1 MNQNRRSAKL
11 SPAQIKKLL
20 IILALVAAVLTAL
33 VLVLRTRVKQQFG
46 REEEQQ
52 VLSASVT
59 TGSIS
64 SSVYGSGLLA
74 DEDVEQLDIPGGVDV
89 EKLYVSRGEKVAEGQ
104 LLASVEQNSVVTA
117 MAAVSQEIASLD
129 ESIASA
135 MDQTTDTLI
144 SSSVSGRVKKIYA
157 QYGDDVASVMLDQG
171 ALMLLSLDG
180 YMAVDLETDRLSPGE
195 SLTVTDSSGRSYTG
209 TVEKVLDTTATVL
222 ITDKDPQYG
231 DTVQLTDAGGES
243 LGSGTL
249 YIHDPMKVMGY
260 TGTVSSVYTS
270 ENAQIYSGS
279 SLLGLSDAQDS
290 ASYAGLL
297 KQRGELEDTLA
308 ELLRIYQQ
316 GGICA
321 PFSGTVKEISV
332 TELEDK
338 TETEETTQEYFT
350 LSPDQTM
357 SLQLSVDETQILSLS
372 PGQKASVTVDAID
385 GQTFQGSVTQIDKV
399 GTSTSGV
406 TSYTAQISV
415 DKQSTMLS
423 GMSASAVISIDS
435 VENALLIPS
444 DALQKTASTYY
455 VYTSYDE
462 ATQTLG
468 GMVEVTVGVTNSQY
482 AEISSGLSEGD
493 TVYYMDSSQNSSG
506 FMPGGDFGGGMPSG
520 DFGGGMPSGGR
531 PSGNFGGMPGGR
543 G

>member
-1 MNQNRRSAKL
+1 
-11 SPAQIKKLL
+11 
-20 IILALVAAVLTAL
+20 
-33 VLVLRTRVKQQFG
+33 
-46 REEEQQ
+46 
-52 VLSASVT
+52 
-59 TGSIS
+59 
-64 SSVYGSGLLA
+64 
-74 DEDVEQLDIPGGVDV
+74 
-89 EKLYVSRGEKVAEGQ
+89 
-104 LLASVEQNSVVTA
+104 
-117 MAAVSQEIASLD
+117 
-129 ESIASA
+129 

-180 YMAVDLETDRLSPGE
+180 YMAVDLETDRLSPGD

-372 PGQKASVTVDAID
+372 PGQKASVTVDAVD

>member
-1 MNQNRRSAKL
+1 
-11 SPAQIKKLL
+11 
-20 IILALVAAVLTAL
+20 
-33 VLVLRTRVKQQFG
+33 
-46 REEEQQ
+46 
-52 VLSASVT
+52 
-59 TGSIS
+59 
-64 SSVYGSGLLA
+64 
-74 DEDVEQLDIPGGVDV
+74 
-89 EKLYVSRGEKVAEGQ
+89 
-104 LLASVEQNSVVTA
+104 
-117 MAAVSQEIASLD
+117 
-129 ESIASA
+129 
-135 MDQTTDTLI
+135 
-144 SSSVSGRVKKIYA
+144 
-157 QYGDDVASVMLDQG
+157 
-171 ALMLLSLDG
+171 
-180 YMAVDLETDRLSPGE
+180 
-195 SLTVTDSSGRSYTG
+195 
-209 TVEKVLDTTATVL
+209 
-222 ITDKDPQYG
+222 
-231 DTVQLTDAGGES
+231 
-243 LGSGTL
+243 
-249 YIHDPMKVMGY
+249 
-260 TGTVSSVYTS
+260 
-270 ENAQIYSGS
+270 
-279 SLLGLSDAQDS
+279 
-290 ASYAGLL
+290 
-297 KQRGELEDTLA
+297 
-308 ELLRIYQQ
+308 
-316 GGICA
+316 
-321 PFSGTVKEISV
+321 
-332 TELEDK
+332 
-338 TETEETTQEYFT
+338 
-350 LSPDQTM
+350 M

>member
-33 VLVLRTRVKQQFG
+33 VLVLRNRVKQQFG

-89 EKLYVSRGEKVAEGQ
+89 EKLYVSRGEKVAKGQ

-180 YMAVDLETDRLSPGE
+180 YMAVDLETDRLSPGD